1 MMDERPRTLLKALV
15 AQRHWRYGDF
25 VGHFTRTAEK
35 VIRKGTAN
43 PTISEAQFRRWTA
56 GTIRTLPGPDACRV
70 LEEMFG
76 VSAAALFQAP
86 PSAESPAPAFSL
98 KDEIDMT
105 ARDASNEA
113 GAAASASISDTTL
126 DQLRDDVAELARSY
140 HSFSA
145 FEVLQTARKLR
156 EEAEQHRD
164 RTQVPAQQQDLLVI
178 AGQACALL
186 SAAAFDLGSLDGAT
200 RLARAA
206 ALYGE
211 TARFTPL
218 RAFAGGALAY
228 IAYFSG
234 RPAEAAQIAQRAQMF
249 TGLGDVAHRRLA
261 AIEARAH
268 GHRGDAASAQQAL
281 NASRQEGRGHIDDLH
296 DGVAGEFGFP
306 DDRLAMSNASTCLLL
321 GDGEQAEA
329 AARTA
334 LDLVAGKPEALRSA
348 RVVGGAAADLAAA
361 RLLCGDLDGA
371 ADALERVWIV
381 PGEQRATG
389 LLTRTARV
397 RRALTDERFRR
408 APLADEMSERLEH
421 FSRLA
426 AQHQLGVG
434 AGAVAVLEG

>member
-1 MMDERPRTLLKALV
+1 MRPEV
-15 AQRHWRYGDF
+15 DRHPLGRWAHHRCQA
-25 VGHFTRTAEK
+25 TRRGRLGS
-35 VIRKGTAN
+35 VRGR
-43 PTISEAQFRRWTA
+43 PQDRR
-56 GTIRTLPGPDACRV
+56 R
-70 LEEMFG
+70 
-76 VSAAALFQAP
+76 
-86 PSAESPAPAFSL
+86 
-98 KDEIDMT
+98 
-105 ARDASNEA
+105 
-113 GAAASASISDTTL
+113 AAASASISDTTL
-126 DQLRDDVAELARSY
+126 DQLRDDVAELARRY
-140 HSFSA
+140 NNFSA
-145 FEVLQTARKLR
+145 FEVLQAARKLR

-164 RTQVPAQQQDLLVI
+164 RTHVPTRQQDLLLI

-249 TGLGDVAHRRLA
+249 TGLGDLAHRCLA

-268 GHRGDAASAQQAL
+268 GHRGDSTSAQQAL
-281 NASRQEGRGHIDDLH
+281 DASRRAGRGETDDLH

-306 DDRLAMSNASTCLLL
+306 DERLAMSNSSTCLLL
-321 GDGEQAEA
+321 GDREQAEA

-334 LDLVAGKPEALRSA
+334 LELVTNKPETLRSA
-348 RVVGGAAADLAAA
+348 RVLGGAAADLAAA
-361 RLLCGDLDGA
+361 RLLSSDLDGA
-371 ADALERVWIV
+371 ADALETVWIV
-381 PGEQRATG
+381 PSDQRATG

-408 APLADEMSERLEH
+408 TPLASEVGERLEQ

-426 AQHQLGVG
+426 AQHQLGAG
-434 AGAVAVLEG
+434 AGAVAALEG

>member
-1 MMDERPRTLLKALV
+1 MDERPRTLLKTLV

-25 VGHFTRTAEK
+25 VGHFSRTAEK
-35 VIRKGTAN
+35 VVKKGTAN

-76 VSAAALFQAP
+76 VSAAALFQTP
-86 PSAESPAPAFSL
+86 PSPESPAPAFSL

-105 ARDASNEA
+105 ARDASSEA
-113 GAAASASISDTTL
+113 GAAASASISDTTV
-126 DQLRDDVAELARSY
+126 DQLRDDVARLARRY
-140 HSFSA
+140 NTFSA

-164 RTQVPAQQQDLLVI
+164 RTQVPAQQQHLLIV

-186 SAAAFDLGSLDGAT
+186 SAAAFDLGSLNGAT

-218 RAFAGGALAY
+218 RAFAGGTLAY

-234 RPAEAAQIAQRAQMF
+234 RPAEAAQLARRAQMF
-249 TGLGDVAHRRLA
+249 TGLGDVARRRLA

-268 GHRGDAASAQQAL
+268 GHRGDAISAQQAL
-281 NASRQEGRGHIDDLH
+281 NASYDTGRGESDELH
-296 DGVAGEFGFP
+296 DGVAGEFGFL
-306 DDRLAMSNASTCLLL
+306 DERLAMSNSSTCLLL
-321 GDGEQAEA
+321 GDGEQAET
-329 AARTA
+329 AARNA
-334 LDLVAGKPEALRSA
+334 LGLVNHKPEALRSV

-361 RLLCGDLDGA
+361 RLLSGDLDGA
-371 ADALERVWIV
+371 ADALETVWIV
-381 PGEQRATG
+381 PSEQRATG

-408 APLADEMSERLEH
+408 TPLASEVGERLEH

-426 AQHQLGVG
+426 AQHQLGAG
-434 AGAVAVLEG
+434 AGAVAALEG

>member
-1 MMDERPRTLLKALV
+1 MDERPRTLLKSLV
-15 AQRHWRYGDF
+15 AQRHWRYADF
-25 VGHFTRTAEK
+25 VAHFGRVAEK
-35 VIRKGTAN
+35 VIKKGAAN

-76 VSAAALFQAP
+76 VSAAALFQPP
-86 PSAESPAPAFSL
+86 PSPESPAPAFSL

-105 ARDASNEA
+105 ARDASSEA

-126 DQLRDDVAELARSY
+126 DQLRDDVAELARRY
-140 HSFSA
+140 HSYSA
-145 FEVLQTARKLR
+145 FEVLQTARRLR

-164 RTQVPAQQQDLLVI
+164 RTQVPAQQEDLLII

-186 SAAAFDLGSLDGAT
+186 SAAAFDLGSLDGST

-268 GHRGDAASAQQAL
+268 GHRGDAVSAQRAL
-281 NASRQEGRGHIDDLH
+281 DASRREGRDAFDDLH
-296 DGVAGEFGFP
+296 DGVGGEFGFT
-306 DDRLAMSNASTCLLL
+306 DERLAMSNSSTSLLL

-334 LDLVAGKPEALRSA
+334 LDLVTAKPEALRSA

-361 RLLCGDLDGA
+361 RLLSGDLDGA
-371 ADALERVWIV
+371 ADALDRVWIV

-397 RRALTDERFRR
+397 RRQLADEQFRR
-408 APLADEMSERLEH
+408 TPLADEISERLEH

-426 AQHQLGVG
+426 AQHQLG
-434 AGAVAVLEG
+434 AGAVAALEG

>member
-1 MMDERPRTLLKALV
+1 MDERPRTLLKALV
-15 AQRHWRYGDF
+15 AQRHWRYSDF
-25 VGHFTRTAEK
+25 LAHFTRIAEK
-35 VIRKGTAN
+35 VVKKGTAN

-56 GTIRTLPGPDACRV
+56 GTIRTLPSPDACRV

-86 PSAESPAPAFSL
+86 PSPESSAPAFSL

-105 ARDASNEA
+105 ARDASSEA

-126 DQLRDDVAELARSY
+126 DQLREDVAELGRRY

-145 FEVLQTARKLR
+145 FEVLQTARRLR

-164 RTQVPAQQQDLLVI
+164 RTQVPAQQQDLLII

-200 RLARAA
+200 RLARAS

-234 RPAEAAQIAQRAQMF
+234 RPAEAAQIVQRAQML

-268 GHRGDAASAQQAL
+268 GHRGDAASAQQAIDV
-281 NASRQEGRGHIDDLH
+281 SHREGRGETDDLH

-306 DDRLAMSNASTCLLL
+306 VERLAMSNASTCLLL

-334 LDLVAGKPEALRSA
+334 LELVTSKPEALRSA
-348 RVVGGAAADLAAA
+348 RVVGGASADLAAA
-361 RLLCGDLDGA
+361 RLLSSDLDGA
-371 ADALERVWIV
+371 AEALEPVWIV

-389 LLTRTARV
+389 LLARTARI
-397 RRALTDERFRR
+397 RRALADERFRR
-408 APLADEMSERLEH
+408 TPLADEIGDRLEH

-426 AQHQLGVG
+426 AQHQFGAGVG
-434 AGAVAVLEG
+434 AVAALEG